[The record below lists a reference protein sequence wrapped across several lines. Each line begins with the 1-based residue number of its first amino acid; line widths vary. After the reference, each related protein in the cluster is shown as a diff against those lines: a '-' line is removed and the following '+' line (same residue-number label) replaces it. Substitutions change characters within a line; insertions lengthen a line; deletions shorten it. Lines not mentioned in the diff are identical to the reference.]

1 MKLSARSCYGTR
13 ALIELAQR
21 WKQGPT
27 LLKDIARSQKISL
40 PYLARVVSPLIA
52 AGLVRSTRGVHGGI
66 WLARP
71 PHEVELAEVI
81 RLFEGPVSPREC
93 VAGPAGCPQSDVC
106 AARDVWAQLGKAI
119 DGLLASITL
128 QDLVEQQAM
137 KQRSGEAM
145 YYI

>member
-1 MKLSARSCYGTR
+1 MKLSARACYGTR
-13 ALIELAQR
+13 ALIELAQH

-27 LLKDIARSQKISL
+27 LLKDIAQNQKISL
-40 PYLARVVSPLIA
+40 PYLARVMSPLIA

-71 PHEVELAEVI
+71 PHEVKLAEVI
-81 RLFEGPVSPREC
+81 QLFEGPVSPREC
-93 VAGPAGCPQSDVC
+93 VTDPDGCPQSDIC
-106 AARDVWAQLGKAI
+106 AARDVWAELGKTI

-128 QDLVEQQAM
+128 QYLVEQQAM
-137 KQRSGEAM
+137 KERSEEAM